1 LAPKYKLPRCKS
13 SEKNPSKSLS
23 YWTQIP
29 LEIFSLDTLFL
40 SPYTEFTQLP
50 DFINKKGDDMKGRV
64 FSIFLM
70 VIIFTVTVS
79 HAQDMGIMTG
89 NKRGTYYQFGLN
101 LAQLVKSR
109 GIKLNVFDSAGSV
122 QNVYS
127 VYKAPGVQLGIVQSD
142 VLAFISKIQTDAAL
156 IKIAGK
162 TRMVFPLYNE
172 EVHLLGQQGIVDF
185 DDLADRV
192 VAIGEEGSG
201 TYLTAKILFEVAD
214 VKPRELLPIG
224 TDEALA
230 QLKQRKIDA
239 MFYVAGQPVKLFA
252 EGVTAQDKLA
262 LIPITNK
269 SILDFYLGV
278 EIPAKTYSWQDQM
291 TNTIAVKAVLVSY
304 DFRGVNCENVGKF
317 SKMLQENLEWLRANG
332 HPKWKSVDLNAPV
345 KGWEQYDCVKKY
357 LQPSQRPAPERSR
370 DSNPVLDAIKKMFS
384 D

>member
-1 LAPKYKLPRCKS
+1 MKKC
-13 SEKNPSKSLS
+13 
-23 YWTQIP
+23 
-29 LEIFSLDTLFL
+29 IFSIVL
-40 SPYTEFTQLP
+40 
-50 DFINKKGDDMKGRV
+50 IV
-64 FSIFLM
+64 IF
-70 VIIFTVTVS
+70 FAVTVS
-79 HAQDMGIMTG
+79 QAQDMGIITG

-101 LAQLVKSR
+101 MAQMVKSR
-109 GIKLNVFDSAGSV
+109 GIELNVFDSAGSV
-122 QNVYS
+122 QNVYA
-127 VYKAPGVQLGIVQSD
+127 VYKTSGVQLGIVQSD

-156 IKIAGK
+156 IKVAGK

-172 EVHLLGQQGIVDF
+172 EVHLLGRQEIVDF
-185 DDLADRV
+185 DDLADRA

-230 QLKQRKIDA
+230 QLKQGKIDA
-239 MFYVAGQPVKLFA
+239 MFYVAGLPVKLFT

-278 EIPAKTYSWQDQM
+278 EIPAKTYSWQDQGI
-291 TNTIAVKAVLVSY
+291 NTIAVKAVLVSY

-332 HPKWKSVDLNAPV
+332 HPKWKSVDLNAQV

-357 LQPSQRPAPERSR
+357 LQPSQRPAPERPR
-370 DSNPVLDAIKKMFS
+370 DVNPVLDAIKKMFS

>member
-1 LAPKYKLPRCKS
+1 MKRLLISVFVFVMLLTA
-13 SEKNPSKSLS
+13 SL
-23 YWTQIP
+23 
-29 LEIFSLDTLFL
+29 
-40 SPYTEFTQLP
+40 
-50 DFINKKGDDMKGRV
+50 
-64 FSIFLM
+64 
-70 VIIFTVTVS
+70 S
-79 HAQDMGIMTG
+79 HAQDMGITTG

-101 LAQLVKSR
+101 LAELAKTR
-109 GIKLNVFDSAGSV
+109 GMKLNVLESPGSV

-142 VLAFISKIQTDAAL
+142 VLAFISKVQSDPAL
-156 IKIAGK
+156 TKVAGK

-172 EVHLLGQQGIVDF
+172 EVHLLGQQGIADF

-201 TYLTAKILFEVAD
+201 TYLTAKILFEISD
-214 VKPRELLPIG
+214 IKPRELVYLG
-224 TDEALA
+224 LDEALA

-239 MFYVAGQPVKLFA
+239 MFYVAGQPVKLFS

-269 SILDFYLGV
+269 SILDFYMAV
-278 EIPAKTYSWQDQM
+278 EIPPKTYRWQDQAI
-291 TNTIAVKAVLVSY
+291 NTIAVKAVLVSY
-304 DFRGVNCENVGKF
+304 DFRGVNCDNVGKF
-317 SKMLQENLEWLRANG
+317 SKMIQDNLEWLRTNG

-357 LQPSQRPAPERSR
+357 LQPSQRPAAERPR
-370 DSNPVLDAIKKMFS
+370 DVNPLLEAIKKMFS